1 MRIIDIMFYMS
12 AYLVGT
18 AISHYNRDR
27 IDTVIAT
34 AAYTVGLHSRSGHNN
49 HTIDEHNLN
58 NNIENAHDGSDRD
71 LTDWIGSTMLYKV
84 MHNHTGQNY
93 FQNGQTHY
101 QNGQTTSTYSTTS
114 SLVNSITIA
123 FGPWRHTPEN
133 KFLGGDLPAQPPR
146 MTIATLRVADP
157 EVDKG
162 AKRRLRPRLAKDWW
176 IHTSAV
182 INNNNG
188 PLRRTTRYVN
198 ELMTRSDFETDCV
211 ASSAGQNYYYRVD
224 YGGSSTTPRT
234 TATTHFISSSASP
247 CSSFAPRVLGANLL
261 HRLLQRRAALRAF
274 LLSTTS
280 RGWVSAL
287 LVGAIFTGP
296 STTGETQLRHPA
308 Q

>member
-1 MRIIDIMFYMS
+1 MRITDIMFYMS

-146 MTIATLRVADP
+146 MCLRATIATLREADP
-157 EVDKG
+157 VVDKG
-162 AKRRLRPRLAKDWW
+162 AERCLRPPWPT
-176 IHTSAV
+176 I
-182 INNNNG
+182 
-188 PLRRTTRYVN
+188 
-198 ELMTRSDFETDCV
+198 
-211 ASSAGQNYYYRVD
+211 
-224 YGGSSTTPRT
+224 GGSITLMKGFDVNNRKAVKALKI
-234 TATTHFISSSASP
+234 TA
-247 CSSFAPRVLGANLL
+247 
-261 HRLLQRRAALRAF
+261 
-274 LLSTTS
+274 
-280 RGWVSAL
+280 
-287 LVGAIFTGP
+287 
-296 STTGETQLRHPA
+296 
-308 Q
+308 